1 MHIDSFFSLSNCDVE
16 GAEYIIY
23 GIPYDATQSFKPGSR
38 FAPNAIREASWNLES
53 YSNLFDVELSL
64 VKVSDAGNIN
74 CDGSFSQ
81 ILDRTESFLGKLK
94 GFPIAIGGEHTV
106 SIAAASKFR
115 KVCFVVFDAHF
126 DLRDEFDGDKFNHA
140 CTSRR
145 IFDSGMEVVIFGVR
159 SGTKEERRFAEDNG
173 IKYLYSWDFDVEKAV
188 GMVEDFDRI
197 YVSLD
202 MDAFDP
208 AFAPGVSTPEPF
220 GLSPM
225 DFLKFFERIS
235 ERVVGFDLV
244 EVVPDSNKITQ
255 TLAARIVFEVIAAK
269 CKDKG

>member
-1 MHIDSFFSLSNCDVE
+1 
-16 GAEYIIY
+16 
-23 GIPYDATQSFKPGSR
+23 
-38 FAPNAIREASWNLES
+38 
-53 YSNLFDVELSL
+53 
-64 VKVSDAGNIN
+64 
-74 CDGSFSQ
+74 
-81 ILDRTESFLGKLK
+81 
-94 GFPIAIGGEHTV
+94 
-106 SIAAASKFR
+106 
-115 KVCFVVFDAHF
+115 
-126 DLRDEFDGDKFNHA
+126 
-140 CTSRR
+140 
-145 IFDSGMEVVIFGVR
+145 
-159 SGTKEERRFAEDNG
+159 
-173 IKYLYSWDFDVEKAV
+173 
-188 GMVEDFDRI
+188 MVEDFDRI

-235 ERVVGFDLV
+235 ERIVGFDLV